1 MNAFLYGTS
10 SWSEKSWDGVFYPP
24 HMPPG
29 SYLEHYAS
37 QFDAVEADVT
47 YYRVPDAKLVD
58 GWAHKT
64 PPGFTLCAKFPGS
77 ITHGGKEAAPVSSLH
92 KCMAC
97 GSGLSRRPSKK
108 KGQFWWGCS
117 NFPTCKQTYPDL
129 KGRPDY
135 SKGRNGPASE

>member
-1 MNAFLYGTS
+1 MHGTTI
-10 SWSEKSWDGVFYPP
+10 DR
-24 HMPPG
+24 
-29 SYLEHYAS
+29 
-37 QFDAVEADVT
+37 
-47 YYRVPDAKLVD
+47 RVK
-58 GWAHKT
+58 KT
-64 PPGFTLCAKFPGS
+64 KKQLRLALMHLMKVKFPT
-77 ITHGGKEAAPVSSLH
+77 IAGGKAAAPVSSLH

-135 SKGRNGPASE
+135 SKGRNGQASE

>member
-1 MNAFLYGTS
+1 M
-10 SWSEKSWDGVFYPP
+10 
-24 HMPPG
+24 
-29 SYLEHYAS
+29 AS
-37 QFDAVEADVT
+37 IILA
-47 YYRVPDAKLVD
+47 
-58 GWAHKT
+58 KT
-64 PPGFTLCAKFPGS
+64 P
-77 ITHGGKEAAPVSSLH
+77 SLRFLLAH
-92 KCMAC
+92 PAHFIALGC